1 MAGQNSVGGR
11 QGSGKDAM
19 RATTTATVLA
29 ASLLLAATAQAQA
42 PQSFRVIS
50 PIFGQLVSFAMPSN
64 FSVVFENTKGGHY
77 IREAVIKGETPERWT
92 QMITVTGEKGMTLT
106 PSASPEK
113 FAGTIAGGFKSACP
127 DSFAARPLGAL
138 KFGRFEGFGAVI
150 GCGRVDSGPTRHSET
165 ALLIALKGTADYY
178 TIQWAERGPE
188 SDEPPVNDE
197 RWQKRL
203 LDLSPIEL
211 CPIVAGEA
219 APYPS
224 CVNKS

>member
-1 MAGQNSVGGR
+1 
-11 QGSGKDAM
+11 M
-19 RATTTATVLA
+19 RTLTTTAAILSISLA
-29 ASLLLAATAQAQA
+29 LVSAARAQT

-50 PIFGQLVSFAMPSN
+50 PIFDQLVTFTMPTNFA
-64 FSVVFENTKGGHY
+64 VVFENTKGGHY
-77 IREAVIKGETPERWT
+77 MREAVLKGETPERWT

-106 PSASPEK
+106 PGASPQI

-127 DSFAARPLGAL
+127 DSFAARPLGATT
-138 KFGRFEGFGAVI
+138 FGRFEGFVAVI
-150 GCGRVDSGPTRHSET
+150 GCGRIDSGPTRHSET
-165 ALLIALKGTADYY
+165 ALLITLKGATDYY

-197 RWQKRL
+197 RWQARL
-203 LDLSPIEL
+203 RDLSPIDL
-211 CPIVAGEA
+211 CPIVPGEA

>member
-1 MAGQNSVGGR
+1 MPAPP
-11 QGSGKDAM
+11 
-19 RATTTATVLA
+19 TTATVLV

-50 PIFGQLVSFAMPSN
+50 PIFGQFVSFAMPSH
-64 FSVVFENTKGGHY
+64 FTAVLENTEGGHY
-77 IREAVIKGETPERWT
+77 IREAVLKGGTAERWT

-106 PSASPEK
+106 SGASPEM

-127 DSFAARPLGAL
+127 DSFAARPLGATR
-138 KFGRFEGFGAVI
+138 FGSFEGFVAVI
-150 GCGRVDSGPTRHSET
+150 GCGRIDSGPTRHSET
-165 ALLIALKGTADYY
+165 ALLITLKGTTDYY

-188 SDEPPVNDE
+188 SDEPAVNDE
-197 RWQKRL
+197 LWQTRL
-203 LDLSPIEL
+203 RDLSPIDL

-224 CVNKS
+224 CVDKG